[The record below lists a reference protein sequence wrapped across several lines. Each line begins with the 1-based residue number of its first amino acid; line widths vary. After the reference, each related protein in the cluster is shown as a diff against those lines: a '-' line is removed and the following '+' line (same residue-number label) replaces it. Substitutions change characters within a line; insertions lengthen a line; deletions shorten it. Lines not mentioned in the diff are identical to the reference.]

1 MTTTSNTAAQTA
13 VGDRTVLEDAELD
26 AVTGGWGLIN
36 FGTGTSSSGTGKI
49 DHSDF
54 RIMKA
59 PDGSSPL

>member
-36 FGTGTSSSGTGKI
+36 FGTSTSSSGKI
-49 DHSDF
+49 DRSDF
-54 RIMKA
+54 RITKA
-59 PDGSSPL
+59 SNGSSPL